1 LRGAIK
7 YLREILDLLGDKRR
21 KLPWL
26 LILFLSSSV
35 LDILGLG
42 LIGPYVSL
50 LSDPNSGGGF
60 IQSIASVFGFFGE
73 ETDLLLIGGLFL
85 VGIFIAKASLVI
97 LINFSII
104 KFSQNQ
110 MVQLR
115 STLMHRYQNLDYS
128 EYLCRNSSEYINSL
142 GNLIGR
148 FGSGVVLS
156 SLKTLSEITV
166 AVILLIFLAVQNLPA
181 MLLLIFMAGCLLF
194 VYDQLFRPRI
204 SVYGERA
211 TSASRSI
218 IQEVQEGI
226 YGLKEIRVLG
236 KTKYF
241 RSKVL
246 KSSKEYAEN
255 YSRSQIL
262 IFSPRYILESLVV
275 CFVVLL
281 VLGTRFTGQGADEII
296 PTLAVFGLASLRLMP
311 CAQGI
316 SSSLLQLQYNRKAV
330 SILHSDFVST
340 NNPYSN
346 TSAELFK
353 KNELVPFKELF
364 LDSISFSYPNAK
376 SMALDSISLTIK
388 EGESIGIIGSSGSGK
403 TTLVDLL
410 LGFLISQKGTVFF
423 NGVPLSD
430 CLREWSRNVA
440 YLPQEVFLVDDT
452 LKRNI
457 ALGVS
462 DSEISEKRIEQS
474 IHKAR
479 LQNLVSNM
487 PQGIETII
495 GERGARLSGGQRQRI
510 ALARAFY
517 HERSILVMDESTSAL
532 DLETEKE
539 IIREIER
546 LKGSMTIIVIAHR
559 ESTLKY
565 CDRIY
570 EMSKGHI
577 IGEFKCDE
585 IMKSKNLS
593 NSNLS

>member
-1 LRGAIK
+1 MRGAIK

-60 IQSIASVFGFFGE
+60 IQSIASAFGFFGE

-85 VGIFIAKASLVI
+85 VCIFIAKAVLVI
-97 LINFSII
+97 VINYSII

-110 MVQLR
+110 MVHLR
-115 STLMHRYQNLDYS
+115 SFLMQRFQNLDYT

-142 GNLIGR
+142 VSLVGR

-156 SLKTLSEITV
+156 SLKTLSESTV

-181 MLLLIFMAGCLLF
+181 MVLLVVMGGMVLLI
-194 VYDQLFRPRI
+194 YDRLFRPRI
-204 SVYGERA
+204 GVYGERFTEA
-211 TSASRSI
+211 ARSQ
-218 IQEVQEGI
+218 IQGVQEGI
-226 YGLKEIRVLG
+226 EGLKEIRVLG
-236 KTKYF
+236 KTGYF
-241 RSKVL
+241 HSKVVTSA
-246 KSSKEYAEN
+246 KKYAEN
-255 YSRSQIL
+255 YSKSQIL
-262 IFSPRYILESLVV
+262 IFSPRYILESLLV

-281 VLGTRFTGQGADEII
+281 VLGTRSLGYQADEII

-316 SSSLLQLQYNRKAV
+316 SSSLLQLQFNREAV
-330 SILHSDFVST
+330 SILHADWVSVNKPQSKPAT
-340 NNPYSN
+340 
-346 TSAELFK
+346 ELSL
-353 KNELVPFKELF
+353 KNESEPFRELC
-364 LDSISFSYPNAK
+364 LGEVSFSYPNAK
-376 SMALDSISLTIK
+376 CVALDSVSLKIK
-388 EGESIGIIGSSGSGK
+388 EGESIGIMGSSGSGK

-410 LGFLISQKGTVFF
+410 LGLL
-423 NGVPLSD
+423 VPQTGNVLYNHQPLEDLLGDWRSK
-430 CLREWSRNVA
+430 VA

-452 LKRNI
+452 LRRNV

-462 DSEISEKRIEQS
+462 DSEISEKRLADS
-474 IHKAR
+474 LRKAQ
-479 LQNLVSNM
+479 LEKLVSGM
-487 PQGIETII
+487 PEGTETML

-517 HERSILVMDESTSAL
+517 HGRSILIMDESTSAL
-532 DLETEKE
+532 DSETEKE
-539 IIREIER
+539 IVQEIER
-546 LKGSMTIIVIAHR
+546 LKGSMTMIVIAHR
-559 ESTLKY
+559 ESTLKH

-570 EMSKGHI
+570 VMAEGRI
-577 IGEFKCDE
+577 LGETSYNE
-585 IMKSKNLS
+585 IKTTGFPPKAMLA
-593 NSNLS
+593 